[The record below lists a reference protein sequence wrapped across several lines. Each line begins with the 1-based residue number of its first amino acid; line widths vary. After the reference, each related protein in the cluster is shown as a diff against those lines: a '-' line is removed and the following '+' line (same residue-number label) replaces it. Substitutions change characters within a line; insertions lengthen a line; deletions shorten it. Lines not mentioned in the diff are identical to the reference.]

1 MGNQGRCGR
10 PARPKRLSGRGW
22 PRLAEARGSLEHDLP
37 LREASGAPAG
47 RGLSHVAS
55 HAGAASPKLVAPCTE
70 LAKLLLRR
78 ERRDEAHAMAER
90 AMAVASPAQREVLDK
105 LLQAIRA

>member
-1 MGNQGRCGR
+1 MCGKSR
-10 PARPKRLSGRGW
+10 PVWPASTAQAADR
-22 PRLAEARGSLEHDLP
+22 PRLAGARGSLEHDLA
-37 LREASGAPAG
+37 LKAG
-47 RGLSHVAS
+47 RGLSRLAS

-70 LAKLLLRR
+70 LAKLLLLR

-90 AMAVASPAQREVLDK
+90 AIAVASPAQREVLDK

>member
-1 MGNQGRCGR
+1 M
-10 PARPKRLSGRGW
+10 
-22 PRLAEARGSLEHDLP
+22 
-37 LREASGAPAG
+37 
-47 RGLSHVAS
+47 
-55 HAGAASPKLVAPCTE
+55 APCTE

-78 ERRDEAHAMAER
+78 ERRDEALAMAER

>member
-1 MGNQGRCGR
+1 MHN
-10 PARPKRLSGRGW
+10 
-22 PRLAEARGSLEHDLP
+22 LALKEG
-37 LREASGAPAG
+37 SGAPAG
-47 RGLSHVAS
+47 RGLSPLAS

-70 LAKLLLRR
+70 LAKLLLLR

-90 AMAVASPAQREVLDK
+90 AIAVASPAQREVLDK